1 VTVGSAWQD
10 AAGNAGVGGS
20 DTVTID
26 TLNPNAP
33 TVLLAEDNV
42 GADTGNLS
50 SGATTDDSKPVLRVG
65 LTGTN
70 AETGDSVRIF
80 SGTSALITA
89 LISAND
95 LNNQYVSVTLPELSD
110 DAYNF
115 TATIVDAAGNES
127 APSDT
132 FTLNIEA
139 NNGEPPTAI
148 LLSNS
153 SVLENRA
160 DAFVAN
166 LSALDP
172 DSGDSFTFS
181 LSDDAGG
188 RFVIVGNTLRTTGPL
203 DFEDHQSWNIEVQ
216 VSDSSNNNFL
226 ETFQIDVGDV
236 NGFTIKGS
244 QGNDVIS
251 ATKTVAGQHKATGEE
266 DTILGRGGNDKI
278 DGAGGNDTI
287 RGGAGNDKIIGGLGV
302 DQLFG
307 NAGAD
312 QFIFKSVADS
322 LADNADTINGFSH
335 SQHDKIDLRGV
346 AADALG
352 AGQHFT
358 FIGGAVF
365 GSHAG
370 ELRYDSA
377 ADLVQ
382 VDTDGNGTADFA
394 IHVAVAID
402 LVRGDFLL

>member
-1 VTVGSAWQD
+1 
-10 AAGNAGVGGS
+10 
-20 DTVTID
+20 
-26 TLNPNAP
+26 
-33 TVLLAEDNV
+33 
-42 GADTGNLS
+42 
-50 SGATTDDSKPVLRVG
+50 
-65 LTGTN
+65 
-70 AETGDSVRIF
+70 
-80 SGTSALITA
+80 
-89 LISAND
+89 
-95 LNNQYVSVTLPELSD
+95 
-110 DAYNF
+110 
-115 TATIVDAAGNES
+115 
-127 APSDT
+127 
-132 FTLNIEA
+132 
-139 NNGEPPTAI
+139 
-148 LLSNS
+148 
-153 SVLENRA
+153 
-160 DAFVAN
+160 
-166 LSALDP
+166 
-172 DSGDSFTFS
+172 
-181 LSDDAGG
+181 
-188 RFVIVGNTLRTTGPL
+188 
-203 DFEDHQSWNIEVQ
+203 
-216 VSDSSNNNFL
+216 L

-370 ELRYDSA
+370 ELRYDST